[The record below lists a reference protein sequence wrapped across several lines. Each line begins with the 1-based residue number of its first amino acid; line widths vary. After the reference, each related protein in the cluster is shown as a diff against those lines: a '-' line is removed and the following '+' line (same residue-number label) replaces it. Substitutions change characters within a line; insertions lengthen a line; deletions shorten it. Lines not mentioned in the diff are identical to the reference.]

1 MCHFS
6 PLHLLVLAIVQKKDL
21 SAMRLVTFC
30 TSRWRNTLVTV
41 NFKKRFL
48 LTLVPAKQKIK
59 LLVMLFAA
67 SFQSLLKGIK
77 MYSKNSSHSI
87 DGS

>member
-30 TSRWRNTLVTV
+30 TSRWRNNLVTV
-41 NFKKRFL
+41 NFKK
-48 LTLVPAKQKIK
+48 KIFVNPCAGK
-59 LLVMLFAA
+59 TKNKALSDAFC
-67 SFQSLLKGIK
+67 SFFSEFIK
-77 MYSKNSSHSI
+77 RN
-87 DGS
+87 